1 MGCIFSQN
9 KVEVYSDPNE
19 RFLIIFHPDLTEE
32 EGKVIREVSRD
43 ELDTTYKDLKDD
55 PDFMKII
62 PIDDNDG
69 INLDAIR
76 EGEFTRVNKTF
87 SSLQR

>member
-1 MGCIFSQN
+1 MGCNFSQN
-9 KVEVYSDPNE
+9 KVDVYSDPNE

-32 EGKVIREVSRD
+32 EGKIIREVSRD
-43 ELDTTYKDLKDD
+43 ELDTTYRDLKDD

-62 PIDDNDG
+62 PIDG